1 MRQFPDR
8 RSSLHGKRHFLERGE
23 RTWTAVLSATRGSG
37 ETGPLLLCKFAEGY
51 RCRCDEVMCCEVMEW
66 QRTRL
71 ARNRNA
77 DRVGIHCF
85 IKEKICL
92 TAMIGIARRLRRS
105 GRMEERSAAC
115 GKAGRCFCSRPPAP
129 RAAGAAPTR

>member
-1 MRQFPDR
+1 MARDT
-8 RSSLHGKRHFLERGE
+8 SLSGRADVDS
-23 RTWTAVLSATRGSG
+23 RTIRDPLRG

-51 RCRCDEVMCCEVMEW
+51 MCRFDEVMCCEGMEW
-66 QRTRL
+66 QRTSL

-77 DRVGIHCF
+77 DQVGINCF

-105 GRMEERSAAC
+105 GRMEERSAAS
-115 GKAGRCFCSRPPAP
+115 GKAGRCFCSRRPAA
-129 RAAGAAPTR
+129 RAAGAAATR

>member
-1 MRQFPDR
+1 MTSPEPPAILKADKTLSQEVRPRTPVSIDHETAPW
-8 RSSLHGKRHFLERGE
+8 SSVKI
-23 RTWTAVLSATRGSG
+23 A
-37 ETGPLLLCKFAEGY
+37 
-51 RCRCDEVMCCEVMEW
+51 W
-66 QRTRL
+66 QRTSL

-105 GRMEERSAAC
+105 GPMEERSAAY
-115 GKAGRCFCSRPPAP
+115 GKVDRCFCSRQLVQ
-129 RAAGAAPTR
+129 RAASAAQAR